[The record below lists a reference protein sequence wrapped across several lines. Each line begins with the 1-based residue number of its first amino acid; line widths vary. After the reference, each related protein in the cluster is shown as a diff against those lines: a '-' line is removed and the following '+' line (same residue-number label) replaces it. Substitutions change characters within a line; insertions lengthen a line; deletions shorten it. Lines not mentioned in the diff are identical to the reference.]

1 MKAQLSVSKSKNP
14 PAAANEQNLFEQLD
28 GALRR
33 LMWAERR
40 WLKQALAAHELDV
53 APYML
58 LMQLLKHDDVCPMK
72 ELAQALNFPNATT
85 TGYVDRL
92 EQQGLVR
99 REFGNQQDRR
109 QVRVHVTAQGR
120 AFAQR
125 IKEQR
130 RQYYRHALQHLA
142 ARDQTQFVKLLSVF
156 LDKVE
161 SVK

>member
-1 MKAQLSVSKSKNP
+1 MKAHSSVPNPKNP
-14 PAAANEQNLFEQLD
+14 PAAAHEQNLFEQLD

-33 LMWAERR
+33 LMWTERS
-40 WLKQALAAHELDV
+40 WLKQALADYELDIV
-53 APYML
+53 PFML

-72 ELAQALNFPNATT
+72 ELAQALDLPNATT

-92 EQQGLVR
+92 EQQDLVR

-120 AFAQR
+120 AFARR

-130 RQYYRHALQHLA
+130 REYYRHALTHLA
-142 ARDQTQFVKLLSVF
+142 ARDQEHFIKLLSTF
-156 LDKVE
+156 LDKLE
-161 SVK
+161 TVK